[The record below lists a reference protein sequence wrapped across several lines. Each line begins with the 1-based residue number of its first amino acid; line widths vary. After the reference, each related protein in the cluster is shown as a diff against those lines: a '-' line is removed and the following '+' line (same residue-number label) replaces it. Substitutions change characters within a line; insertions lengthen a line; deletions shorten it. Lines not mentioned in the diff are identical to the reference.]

1 LSTTTFDKIVVAS
14 DVEQAVITCLEKW
27 FPTYLREVERQ
38 TGWEKEPLKPP
49 ASYSN
54 RVQFDIQPGEAMPKA
69 VVISP
74 GLFNTP
80 THPQGEGKYDA
91 SWQVAIGIAIAERT
105 EELANQVI
113 KMYGAAVRAI
123 MVQHQSLESDI
134 GAVNVTWLDESYDD
148 LQIADR
154 IELYKAAA
162 GLFAITIEDA
172 VSRWAGP
179 LVPDESPDPLV
190 DHEADT
196 VDVDIELHPVTEDLT
211 P

>member
-1 LSTTTFDKIVVAS
+1 LSTTVFDRIIVAS
-14 DVEQAVITCLEKW
+14 DVEQAVVAVLQKW
-27 FPTYLREVERQ
+27 FPTYLREIERQ
-38 TGWEKEPLKPP
+38 TGWEFEPLKPP

-54 RVQFDIQPGEAMPKA
+54 RVQFDILPGEPMPKA

-80 THPQGEGKYDA
+80 THPQGDGKYDA
-91 SWQVAIGIAIAERT
+91 NWQIAVGVAISART
-105 EELANQVI
+105 EEMADRIV
-113 KMYGAAVRAI
+113 KMYGAAVRGI
-123 MVQHQSLESDI
+123 LVQHQSLETDMVT
-134 GAVNVTWLDESYDD
+134 GVTWIDESYDD

-162 GLFAITIEDA
+162 GLFAVNVEGV

-179 LVPDESPDPLV
+179 IAPDEAPDLLV

-196 VDVDIELHPVTEDLT
+196 VDATVVLHDIDEDLT